1 MSNYGII
8 ISEKRK
14 EMSRMKEYFTVNEAA
29 EKFGVT
35 RQTIDNWCRSG
46 KIKYCVLVNGR
57 KRFTQE
63 QIDNFII
70 KERK

>member
-1 MSNYGII
+1 
-8 ISEKRK
+8 
-14 EMSRMKEYFTVNEAA
+14 MKEYFTVNEAA